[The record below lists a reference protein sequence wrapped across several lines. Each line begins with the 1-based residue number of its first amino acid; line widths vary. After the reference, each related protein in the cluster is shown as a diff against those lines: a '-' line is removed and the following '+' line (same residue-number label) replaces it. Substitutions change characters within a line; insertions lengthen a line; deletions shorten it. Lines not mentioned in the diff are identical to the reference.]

1 MNTLEE
7 ALAFIEELKDEISH
21 LRRTIQEQAQEIK
34 SLEIELNNAQV
45 DLEISERS
53 GGYGV

>member
-7 ALAFIEELKDEISH
+7 ALALIEELKDEITH
-21 LRRTIQEQAQEIK
+21 LRRTIQEQAQEIL
-34 SLEIELNNAQV
+34 SLERELNNVQV
-45 DLEISERS
+45 DLEIAERS